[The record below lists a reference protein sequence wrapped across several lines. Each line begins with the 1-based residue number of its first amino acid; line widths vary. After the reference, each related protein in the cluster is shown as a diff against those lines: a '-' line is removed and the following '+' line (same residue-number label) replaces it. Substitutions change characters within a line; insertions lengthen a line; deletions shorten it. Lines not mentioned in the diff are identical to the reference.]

1 VSHIKLTNRD
11 RKDSTKS
18 VLWVDPKAIS
28 FIEETEEGEAA
39 LCLSFSSEEYL
50 TVTETPAEIADKFES
65 ARREERIRENAARF
79 MAHGI
84 FYNIQFGC
92 SWTVQTGSALD
103 AAMALEKK
111 IEDHFAAERA
121 RKEGEKP

>member
-1 VSHIKLTNRD
+1 VSHIKLTTRD

-50 TVTETPAEIADKFES
+50 TVTETPAEIAALIES
-65 ARREERIRENAARF
+65 ARREARIRENAARLLAAF
-79 MAHGI
+79 IVSGSELESTILHGVSG
-84 FYNIQFGC
+84 QH
-92 SWTVQTGSALD
+92 ALS
-103 AAMALEKK
+103 LERRLD
-111 IEDHFAAERA
+111 EFFAAERA
-121 RKEGEKP
+121 AKKTGEE